1 MTMPNPLGFII
12 PRLTIRDGTEIERVI
27 ANFPLRRVLNFLGY
41 SIDDVC
47 NDWLAR
53 SRVIGYYKLY
63 REIERSTEV
72 TDLERQWN
80 PMGAIK

>member
-1 MTMPNPLGFII
+1 MTLPNSLGFII

-27 ANFPLRRVLNFLGY
+27 AHLPLQRVLSFLGY
-41 SIDDVC
+41 GIDDVC
-47 NDWLAR
+47 NDWLAK

-63 REIERSTEV
+63 REVERSCEV

-80 PMGAIK
+80 PTGAIK